1 MRPSNVQNRK
11 EKCLLVPLCS
21 HVRGPA
27 NGEYPVRMT
36 RGSLKQLGLLT
47 GCLPISHNGPR
58 MTSARPFLYHVVHH
72 SGMGG
77 VWYQHL
83 PLGHSYKGTSGL
95 GMVPSP

>member
-1 MRPSNVQNRK
+1 MLRDP
-11 EKCLLVPLCS
+11 S

-27 NGEYPVRMT
+27 DGEYPVRMT

-47 GCLPISHNGPR
+47 GCLTISHNGPR

-83 PLGHSYKGTSGL
+83 PLGHSYKGTAGL
-95 GMVPSP
+95 GMSKEEQASTSLFCFGHC